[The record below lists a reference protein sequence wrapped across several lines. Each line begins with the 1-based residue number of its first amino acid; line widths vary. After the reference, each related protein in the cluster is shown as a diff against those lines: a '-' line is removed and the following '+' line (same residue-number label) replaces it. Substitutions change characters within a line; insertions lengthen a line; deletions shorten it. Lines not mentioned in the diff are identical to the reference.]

1 MNAETLSMIYG
12 IVLAGSAATGLTG
25 LILLHREKVGLL
37 KLVQDE
43 VTNNLDYLKKLGL
56 TDDRALDY
64 LLAPGL
70 KSRAWDQSSNKL
82 AELVGEGNVEFLV
95 SCYASL
101 SILTDRLTNPKVAD
115 DLSFE
120 EHQAQIKSVISHHWL
135 AFDVCQQETS
145 NFRAWS
151 KGMLVSKPL
160 DERSQ
165 EPDQEEEEDTDGRPE
180 DSVQTGSRINIHGVD
195 NPDQAPAVPQ
205 LGSRSASPMQP
216 DE

>member
-1 MNAETLSMIYG
+1 MNSETLSMIYG
-12 IVLAGSAATGLTG
+12 IVLAGSAATGLIG

-37 KLVQDE
+37 KLVQNE
-43 VTNNLDYLKKLGL
+43 VTNNLEYLKNLSI

-70 KSRAWDQSSNKL
+70 KSRAWDQSSNTL
-82 AELVGEGNVEFLV
+82 AELVEEGNFEFLV

-115 DLSFE
+115 DLGFE

-145 NFRAWS
+145 SFRAWS
-151 KGMLVSKPL
+151 KGMLVSKPI

-165 EPDQEEEEDTDGRPE
+165 ELDEEEEEDSDGRPE
-180 DSVQTGSRINIHGVD
+180 DSVQTRSRINIHGVD
-195 NPDQAPAVPQ
+195 NPDQAP
-205 LGSRSASPMQP
+205 RCSPTG
-216 DE
+216 E

>member
-1 MNAETLSMIYG
+1 MNSETLSMIYG
-12 IVLAGSAATGLTG
+12 IVLAGSAASG
-25 LILLHREKVGLL
+25 LIWLYREKVGLL

-43 VTNNLDYLKKLGL
+43 VTNNLEYLEKLGI
-56 TDDRALDY
+56 TDDRALDH

-70 KSRAWDQSSNKL
+70 KSRAWDQSSNTL
-82 AELVGEGNVEFLV
+82 AELVGEGNFEFLV
-95 SCYASL
+95 SCYSSL

-115 DLSFE
+115 DLGFE

-145 NFRAWS
+145 SFRAWS
-151 KGMLVSKPL
+151 KGMLVSKPI

-165 EPDQEEEEDTDGRPE
+165 ELDEEEEEDTDGRPE

-195 NPDQAPAVPQ
+195 NPDQAPR
-205 LGSRSASPMQP
+205 RSPTG
-216 DE
+216 E

>member
-1 MNAETLSMIYG
+1 MNSETLSMMYG
-12 IVLAGSAATGLTG
+12 IVLAGFAATGLIW
-25 LILLHREKVGLL
+25 LYREKVGLL

-43 VTNNLDYLKKLGL
+43 VTNNLEYLEKLGI

-70 KSRAWDQSSNKL
+70 KSRAWDQSSNTL
-82 AELVGEGNVEFLV
+82 AELVGEGNFEFLV

-101 SILTDRLTNPKVAD
+101 SILTERLTNPEVAD
-115 DLSFE
+115 DLGFE

-145 NFRAWS
+145 SFRAWS
-151 KGMLVSKPL
+151 KGMRVSKPI

-165 EPDQEEEEDTDGRPE
+165 ELDEEEDTDGRSE
-180 DSVQTGSRINIHGVD
+180 DYVQTGSCMNIHGVD
-195 NPDQAPAVPQ
+195 NYDQVPRRYPT
-205 LGSRSASPMQP
+205 G
-216 DE
+216 E